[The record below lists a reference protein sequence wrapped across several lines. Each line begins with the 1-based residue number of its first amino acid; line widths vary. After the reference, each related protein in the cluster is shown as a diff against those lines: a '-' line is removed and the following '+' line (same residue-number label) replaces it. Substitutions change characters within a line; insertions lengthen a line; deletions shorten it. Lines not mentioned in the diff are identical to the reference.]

1 MIRLGY
7 AKTDITPTIPVQ
19 LVGFNRA
26 DNTSRGV
33 LNPLLAQVSI
43 WESEERHCLITIDS
57 IGFKRELADRL
68 RARVGS
74 MLNVSCDQVMLCFSH
89 CHSAP
94 DPAAS
99 EEYFEMVCRNVLTAV
114 QSAAADME
122 LVSVGWDNA
131 EVDIGVNRR
140 EDILAVEKTD
150 RQYKTMHTAA
160 QRKIAALRRAAGAI
174 PTADFICREYNISL
188 DQRAGIL
195 EACSLEKE
203 EKKDRKLLL
212 IRVTAHCNVL
222 KQDNYL
228 ISPDYFGTVREL
240 LQEKYD
246 CPVMV
251 IQGAA
256 GNIAP
261 RYFDSIETPIDARG
275 SQYIRS
281 KTALGDMAF
290 AIYEKLS
297 QRIALIKTADTLSV
311 HMYSREINFYANV
324 PSLTE
329 AESIA
334 EEAKNCCGIDGTA
347 WLEEVKRLHNAGVC
361 RQEET
366 VEVQYFAIGEWCI
379 CGVPYELMVEFSLE
393 AMKKLKNPFFYVN
406 GYTNGC
412 LSYFPTEE
420 EYDKGGYEVYWSLL
434 IYYKYFNRV
443 FPFERDSAGRLIQFI
458 IENAPVNL
466 QR

>member
-1 MIRLGY
+1 MDEFIIRLGY

-19 LVGFNRA
+19 LVGFNRE

-68 RARVGS
+68 RARAGS
-74 MLNVSCDQVMLCFSH
+74 VLNVSCDKVMLCFSH

-114 QSAAADME
+114 QSATADME

-140 EDILAVEKTD
+140 EDNV
-150 RQYKTMHTAA
+150 
-160 QRKIAALRRAAGAI
+160 
-174 PTADFICREYNISL
+174 SL
-188 DQRAGIL
+188 DKRAGIL
-195 EACSLEKE
+195 EACSLDWV
-203 EKKDRKLLL
+203 DRKLLL

-222 KQDNYL
+222 KRDNYF
-228 ISPDYFGTVREL
+228 ISPDYFGNIRAL
-240 LQEKYD
+240 LQEKYG

-261 RYFDSIETPIDARG
+261 KYFDSIETPIDAKG
-275 SQYIRS
+275 PQYIRS
-281 KTALGDMAF
+281 KTALEDMAF

-297 QRIALIKTADTLSV
+297 QRIASINMTDTLSV
-311 HMYSREINFYANV
+311 HMYSREANFYANV

-347 WLEEVKRLHNAGVC
+347 WLEEVKRLHNAGVY